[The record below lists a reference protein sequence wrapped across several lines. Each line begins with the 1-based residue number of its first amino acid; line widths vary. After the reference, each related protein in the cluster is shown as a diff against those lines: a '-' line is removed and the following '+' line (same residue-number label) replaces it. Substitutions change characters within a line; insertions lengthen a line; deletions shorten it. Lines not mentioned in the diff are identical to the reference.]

1 MSQIEYR
8 EINKNSSMVGDIG
21 YVNNYKSSTNN
32 QKKNLSH
39 LFVKY
44 NQDLN
49 LKNFISSN
57 ISMSLERVSNDSYLK
72 IFSPHIT
79 GLL

>member
-32 QKKNLSH
+32 QKLIS
-39 LFVKY
+39 
-44 NQDLN
+44 
-49 LKNFISSN
+49 FIC
-57 ISMSLERVSNDSYLK
+57 K
-72 IFSPHIT
+72 I
-79 GLL
+79 